1 MTRWRDDQPQTTAAC
16 PEWARCAFVRDDGG
30 RAAAGHRGTGPD
42 CVARAIAIGTN
53 QEYSVVRAGLD
64 EMAKRERPRT
74 MWREGKGWIT
84 KRRSD
89 HTRNGVNRA
98 TIKRYL
104 IAQGWTFTPTM
115 SIGSGCKVHLRAD
128 ELPMGRLILSVSKHY
143 VAVVDHAIR
152 DLSDCSRQ
160 GTRCVYGYWSKP

>member
-1 MTRWRDDQPQTTAAC
+1 
-16 PEWARCAFVRDDGG
+16 
-30 RAAAGHRGTGPD
+30 
-42 CVARAIAIGTN
+42 
-53 QEYSVVRAGLD
+53 VRAGLD
-64 EMAKRERPRT
+64 EMALRERVGTRF
-74 MWREGKGWIT
+74 RVGKGWV
-84 KRRSD
+84 KRVRSD
-89 HTRNGVNRA
+89 HSRVGVHRA

-115 SIGSGCKVHLRAD
+115 AIGSGCKVHLRAD

-160 GTRCVYGYWSKP
+160 GTRCVYGYWSKS